1 MSVEEMKE
9 MLEYLRGQET
19 KLQAAYTEACKGL
32 TLLNSGAVAAML
44 AMVQAL
50 IGKGAFAPFKLYSV
64 GALTLF
70 LAGAVSA
77 SIVFFCMVYRI
88 SGSAI
93 PRPEGDHSFAWAT
106 KVLIFSMCCFVVG
119 AAAIILG
126 ILIAL

>member
-1 MSVEEMKE
+1 MENKAPPHPTNDMSVEEMKE

-70 LAGAVSA
+70 WQAR
-77 SIVFFCMVYRI
+77 C
-88 SGSAI
+88 
-93 PRPEGDHSFAWAT
+93 PRPLFSSAW
-106 KVLIFSMCCFVVG
+106 F
-119 AAAIILG
+119 
-126 ILIAL
+126 IA